1 MELGTF
7 LGKNRQMAL
16 SQCIK
21 RRHLAQKN
29 LEFHTG
35 VKKCRFGNFSERVCM
50 AVPCYYWPSKRTKL
64 WSKIRKDKKKQFIHS
79 PISMACSITSL
90 SGIKALG
97 NKIELFRILT
107 RHSFISFRLFLAYIS
122 SINLDMDCMLLSA
135 NLFNCPLSCFSNR
148 LVSLLPEIK

>member
-1 MELGTF
+1 MKGLKSVVLAIFHKGLGWPCPVIT
-7 LGKNRQMAL
+7 GP
-16 SQCIK
+16 
-21 RRHLAQKN
+21 QKGQN
-29 LEFHTG
+29 CDQKLEKT
-35 VKKCRFGNFSERVCM
+35 KKQ
-50 AVPCYYWPSKRTKL
+50 
-64 WSKIRKDKKKQFIHS
+64 QFIHS

-148 LVSLLPEIK
+148 LVSLLPEINKEIKSKTDSEIVSLIAKN

>member
-1 MELGTF
+1 MKWLKSVVWAIF
-7 LGKNRQMAL
+7 LRRGWDGRAL
-16 SQCIK
+16 LL
-21 RRHLAQKN
+21 LALKKEKSCGQKS
-29 LEFHTG
+29 EKT
-35 VKKCRFGNFSERVCM
+35 KKQ
-50 AVPCYYWPSKRTKL
+50 
-64 WSKIRKDKKKQFIHS
+64 QFIHS